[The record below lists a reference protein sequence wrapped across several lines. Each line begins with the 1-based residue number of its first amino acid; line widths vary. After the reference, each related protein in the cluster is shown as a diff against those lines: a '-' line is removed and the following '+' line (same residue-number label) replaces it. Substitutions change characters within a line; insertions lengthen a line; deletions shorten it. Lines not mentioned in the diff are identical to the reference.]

1 MKLIGRLQFC
11 IFILAC
17 GFIGGWEC
25 GSVTG
30 TTLLIEILFCGV
42 GALLLQLL
50 KIRLEE
56 TRWHRR

>member
-17 GFIGGWEC
+17 GFTGGWEC
-25 GSVTG
+25 GAVSG
-30 TTLLIEILFCGV
+30 TTLLIEMLFCMV

-56 TRWHRR
+56 LK

>member
-11 IFILAC
+11 VFMLAC
-17 GFIGGWEC
+17 GFTGGWEL
-25 GSVTG
+25 GTVTG
-30 TTLLIEILFCGV
+30 TTLLIEILFCMV